1 MRRATGSS
9 EYTACYAD
17 REQHRPRATQN
28 RKLQTQEQLV
38 DAGVVGDF
46 TVFIQRHVEVHA
58 DDRAFALE
66 IVRIDFEHNSKY
78 LMVERAG
85 STTGYNVTNLAK

>member
-38 DAGVVGDF
+38 DAGVVGELGMERRGEDLALAQADHIAVHRRF
-46 TVFIQRHVEVHA
+46 DEEV
-58 DDRAFALE
+58 
-66 IVRIDFEHNSKY
+66 
-78 LMVERAG
+78 
-85 STTGYNVTNLAK
+85 